1 MGPASARTEGGEAA
15 RGNDFVLV
23 GDDGRAEL
31 ATAWVRSCGGLQAAK
46 LRQRVMRSERSVSSL
61 RGDVGSAIGLLRAPN
76 RSNLDSCR
84 AVEPPRKQ

>member
-23 GDDGRAEL
+23 DDDGRAEM

-61 RGDVGSAIGLLRAPN
+61 RACVGSANGLLRAPN
-76 RSNLDSCR
+76 RSNLNSRR
-84 AVEPPRKQ
+84 AAEPLRKR